1 MLESGRS
8 VLVLLLLAL
17 FASACG
23 GSATGVMPPSCVG
36 TSAAG
41 VAGPGS
47 VVPKRTGAI
56 IRRPPNLPRYA
67 PDRLLVKFRTGV
79 QAAAVQ
85 SLHQQA
91 GGSVIRIIQKLDVHV
106 VRVDTASMA
115 RVMTA
120 YRTSPFVEFV
130 ENDPY
135 VYAAATPND
144 SLYSLQWHYP
154 AINLPAAWDVV
165 TGPNC
170 VIVAVLDTGIRPH
183 PDLTWVAGFDFF
195 SNDADPT
202 DPGCSAD
209 PNDFSHGMHIAGTI
223 AALTNN
229 AIGVAGVNWGGS
241 TGTQIMPLR
250 VLGESGGT
258 CGVGTAS
265 MVADALVYATDNGAK
280 VANMSFGGLASTT
293 LENGVNYA
301 YSRGVTLVAAA
312 GNEGVDMSTSG
323 AQVYP
328 AAYPNVIAVGAT
340 ACNNTRASYS
350 NFGMQLD
357 LMAPGG
363 DFISCSGDPSPEEIL
378 STSWSPNGG
387 TSYYF
392 GSGTSFSTPHVSG
405 LAVLLIARGI
415 VGPASIQNR
424 LQSTATDRGAPG
436 WDPLYGWGLVNAAAA
451 VGP

>member
-1 MLESGRS
+1 M
-8 VLVLLLLAL
+8 
-17 FASACG
+17 
-23 GSATGVMPPSCVG
+23 AT
-36 TSAAG
+36 
-41 VAGPGS
+41 
-47 VVPKRTGAI
+47 
-56 IRRPPNLPRYA
+56 
-67 PDRLLVKFRTGV
+67 
-79 QAAAVQ
+79 
-85 SLHQQA
+85 
-91 GGSVIRIIQKLDVHV
+91 
-106 VRVDTASMA
+106 
-115 RVMTA
+115 
-120 YRTSPFVEFV
+120 YRASPFVEFV
-130 ENDPY
+130 ENDTY

-144 SLYSLQWHYP
+144 SLYGLQWHYP

-202 DPGCSAD
+202 DPGCFTD

-250 VLGESGGT
+250 VLGESGST

-265 MVADALVYATDNGAK
+265 MVADALIYATDNGAK
-280 VANMSFGGLASTT
+280 VANMSFGGLTSTT

-312 GNEGVDMSTSG
+312 GNEGVDMSTPG

-378 STSWSPNGG
+378 STSWSPSGG
-387 TSYYF
+387 TGYYF
-392 GSGTSFSTPHVSG
+392 GSGTSFSAPHVSG